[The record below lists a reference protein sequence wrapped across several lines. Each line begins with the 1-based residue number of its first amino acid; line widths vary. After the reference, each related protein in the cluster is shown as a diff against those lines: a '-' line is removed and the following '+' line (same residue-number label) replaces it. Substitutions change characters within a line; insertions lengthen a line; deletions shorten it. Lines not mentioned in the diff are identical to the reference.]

1 MRKEAE
7 MKHNWE
13 YKPLGDCFCYIKNGA
28 NIRQSKDAGGYPITR
43 IETLSNGIFNR
54 DKVGYADI
62 TDISKYKSYVLAD
75 GDLLMSHINSKS
87 YVGRTVKYSAQPNE
101 IFIHGMN
108 LLRLIP
114 HEWINPQYFH
124 YLTKDY
130 YFISKIANIRKDA
143 VNQSSFSISDLR
155 KIPIPVPPMDMQERI
170 VAELDDINAMIEAKR
185 EQIKQLDLL
194 AQSIFYTM
202 FGDPVTNPKGFPIVG
217 LTDIC
222 EAISTGITYKPES
235 VSGEG
240 TIVLRSSNIQNSKFT
255 LDDIV
260 RIQMPLK
267 ESQYVKVDDI
277 LMCSRN
283 GSARLVGKVCKIP
296 ALSEKMSWGAF
307 MTIIRSKHHNFL
319 FQYFK
324 LPAFRSQLKKTK
336 TSTVNQITIGML
348 KGIKVPFPPLLLQ
361 NQFATQVE
369 AIEAQKQ
376 QVEATIA
383 ELQTLLDSRMD
394 YWFN

>member
-1 MRKEAE
+1 

-62 TDISKYKSYVLAD
+62 TDLSKYNLYVLSD

-114 HEWINPQYFH
+114 HKWINSQYFH

-130 YFISKIANIRKDA
+130 YFKSKIANIRKDA
-143 VNQSSFSISDLR
+143 VNQSSISISDLR
-155 KIPIPVPPMDMQERI
+155 KIPIPVPPMGVQERI

-185 EQIKQLDLL
+185 EQLKQLDLL
-194 AQSIFYTM
+194 AQSVFYTM
-202 FGDPVTNPKGFPIVG
+202 FGDPVTNPKGWATKKMGELFEIGSGGTPSKEIDEYWDSKDIPWIGSNMCQNRVLYRTDGKYISQRGLENSSAKVLDVG
-217 LTDIC
+217 T
-222 EAISTGITYKPES
+222 
-235 VSGEG
+235 
-240 TIVLRSSNIQNSKFT
+240 VLI
-255 LDDIV
+255 
-260 RIQMPLK
+260 
-267 ESQYVKVDDI
+267 
-277 LMCSRN
+277 
-283 GSARLVGKVCKIP
+283 ALVG
-296 ALSEKMSWGAF
+296 A
-307 MTIIRSKHHNFL
+307 
-319 FQYFK
+319 
-324 LPAFRSQLKKTK
+324 
-336 TSTVNQITIGML
+336 TIGKVALLQTPTATNQNIGFIKPNTAVAYPMFIFYEVQRL
-348 KGIKVPFPPLLLQ
+348 YELFMGVGNGKFKMANLSFIKGLPLILPPLPLQ
-361 NQFATQVE
+361 QQFAAKVE
-369 AIEAQKQ
+369 AIEAQKA
-376 QVEATIA
+376 EIEGTIA